1 MNTEEKMHLTNE
13 KMLHI
18 HELVTGENPE
28 EPGNKKIKEP
38 VTVGVDLGTSSIVL
52 IVADADLN
60 PIFAASKD
68 ADVVKDGLVVKYS
81 EAVKIVRELKEKAEE
96 ALGITLTEASGAI
109 PPGTIGNNRNAV
121 GHVIEA
127 ADMEVVD
134 IIDEPEAAAK
144 AMNVTD
150 GAVVDI
156 GGGTTGISIFKKG
169 KMVFSADEPTG
180 GTQMT
185 LVLSG
190 ALGIPISEGE
200 TRKRDESLKNQNFQ
214 IIRPVV
220 EKMAT
225 ITANFIKEYGK
236 KVENVYLV
244 GGATNFDEFE
254 EVFSKIVSANI
265 LKPDFPEYVTPLG
278 IALSN
283 KSLLSEVC

>member
-1 MNTEEKMHLTNE
+1 MNIKERMNLTNTRM
-13 KMLHI
+13 KNI
-18 HELVTGENPE
+18 HQLVLSDNAEIKRE
-28 EPGNKKIKEP
+28 KIKEP
-38 VTVGVDLGTSSIVL
+38 VSVGVDLGTSSIVL
-52 IVADADLN
+52 IVADADGE
-60 PIFAASKD
+60 PVFAASRD
-68 ADVVKDGLVVKYS
+68 ADVVRDGLVVKYS
-81 EAVKIVRELKEKAEE
+81 EAVKIVRELKAEAEE
-96 ALGITLTEASGAI
+96 VLGIELTHASGAI

-127 ADMEVVD
+127 AEMEVLK

-190 ALGIPISEGE
+190 ALGIPLAEGE
-200 TRKRDESLKNQNFQ
+200 ARKRDVNLRKQNFQ

-236 KVENVYLV
+236 SVRKVYLV
-244 GGATNFDEFE
+244 GGATNFDEFQ
-254 EVFSKIVSANI
+254 EVFSKIVSAEI
-265 LKPDFPEYVTPLG
+265 LKPEFPEFVTPFG
-278 IALSN
+278 IALSDA
-283 KSLLSEVC
+283 KAG

>member
-1 MNTEEKMHLTNE
+1 MNTEERMNDTNKKMI
-13 KMLHI
+13 HI
-18 HELVTGENPE
+18 HELVTSERNE
-28 EPGNKKIKEP
+28 DDEKISIKEP
-38 VTVGVDLGTSSIVL
+38 VSVGVDLGTSSIVL
-52 IVADADLN
+52 IVADADGN
-60 PIFAASKD
+60 PVFAASRN
-68 ADVVKDGLVVKYS
+68 ADVVRDGLVVKYS
-81 EAVKIVRELKEKAEE
+81 EAVKIVRELKAEAE
-96 ALGITLTEASGAI
+96 AELGIELTHASGAI

-127 ADMEVVD
+127 ADMEVLNIV
-134 IIDEPEAAAK
+134 DEPEAAAK
-144 AMNVTD
+144 AMKVTD

-190 ALGIPISEGE
+190 ALGIPIAEGE
-200 TRKRDESLKNQNFQ
+200 ARKRDENLRKQNFQ

-236 KVENVYLV
+236 SVRKVYLV
-244 GGATNFDEFE
+244 GGATNFDEFQD
-254 EVFSKIVSANI
+254 VFSKIVSAEI
-265 LKPDFPEYVTPLG
+265 LKPEYPEFVTPFG
-278 IALSN
+278 IALSDG
-283 KSLLSEVC
+283 

>member
-1 MNTEEKMHLTNE
+1 MNTEERMQKTNK

-18 HELVTGENPE
+18 HELVTSENKIT
-28 EPGNKKIKEP
+28 GKIKIKEP
-38 VTVGVDLGTSSIVL
+38 LSVGVDLGTSSIVL
-52 IVADADLN
+52 IVADADGN
-60 PIFAASKD
+60 PVFAASKD
-68 ADVVKDGLVVKYS
+68 ADVVRDGLVVKYS
-81 EAVKIVRELKEKAEE
+81 EAVKIVRELKAEAE
-96 ALGITLTEASGAI
+96 GALGVVLTNASGAI

-127 ADMEVVD
+127 ADMEVIS

-144 AMNVTD
+144 AMNISD

-190 ALGIPISEGE
+190 ALGIPIPEGE
-200 TRKRDESLKNQNFQ
+200 SRKRDVSLKKQNFQ

-236 KVENVYLV
+236 SVRKVYLV

-254 EVFSKIVSANI
+254 EVFSKIVSAEI
-265 LKPDFPEYVTPLG
+265 LKPEFPEFVTPFG
-278 IALSN
+278 IALAGNS
-283 KSLLSEVC
+283 

>member
-1 MNTEEKMHLTNE
+1 MNTEERMQKTNK

-18 HELVTGENPE
+18 HELVTSENKIT
-28 EPGNKKIKEP
+28 GKIKIKEP
-38 VTVGVDLGTSSIVL
+38 LSVGVDLGTSSIVL
-52 IVADADLN
+52 IVADADGN
-60 PIFAASKD
+60 PVFAASKD
-68 ADVVKDGLVVKYS
+68 ADVVRDGLVVKYS
-81 EAVKIVRELKEKAEE
+81 EAVKIVRELKAEAE
-96 ALGITLTEASGAI
+96 GALGVVLTNASGAI

-127 ADMEVVD
+127 ADMEVLS

-144 AMNVTD
+144 AMNISD

-190 ALGIPISEGE
+190 ALGIPIPEGE
-200 TRKRDESLKNQNFQ
+200 SRKRDVSLKKQNFQ

-236 KVENVYLV
+236 SVRKVYLV

-254 EVFSKIVSANI
+254 EVFSKIVSAEI
-265 LKPDFPEYVTPLG
+265 LKPEFPEFVTPFG
-278 IALSN
+278 IALAGNS
-283 KSLLSEVC
+283 

>member
-1 MNTEEKMHLTNE
+1 MNTEERMNDTNKKMI
-13 KMLHI
+13 HI
-18 HELVTGENPE
+18 HELVTSERNE
-28 EPGNKKIKEP
+28 DDEKISIKEP
-38 VTVGVDLGTSSIVL
+38 VSVGVDLGTSSIVL
-52 IVADADLN
+52 IVADADGN
-60 PIFAASKD
+60 PVFAASRN
-68 ADVVKDGLVVKYS
+68 ADVVRDGLVVKYS
-81 EAVKIVRELKEKAEE
+81 EAVKIVRELKAEAE
-96 ALGITLTEASGAI
+96 AELGIELTHASGAI

-127 ADMEVVD
+127 ADMEVLNIV
-134 IIDEPEAAAK
+134 DEPEAAAK
-144 AMNVTD
+144 AMKVTD

-190 ALGIPISEGE
+190 ALGIPIAEGE
-200 TRKRDESLKNQNFQ
+200 ARKRDENLRKQNFQ

-236 KVENVYLV
+236 SVRKVYLV
-244 GGATNFDEFE
+244 GGATNFDEFQD
-254 EVFSKIVSANI
+254 VFSKIVSAEI
-265 LKPDFPEYVTPLG
+265 LKPEFPEFVTPFG
-278 IALSN
+278 IALSDG
-283 KSLLSEVC
+283 

>member
-1 MNTEEKMHLTNE
+1 MNTEERMQKTNK

-18 HELVTGENPE
+18 HELVTSENKIT
-28 EPGNKKIKEP
+28 GKIKIKEP
-38 VTVGVDLGTSSIVL
+38 LSVGVDLGTSSIVL
-52 IVADADLN
+52 IVADADGN
-60 PIFAASKD
+60 PVFAASKY
-68 ADVVKDGLVVKYS
+68 ADVVRDGLVVKYS
-81 EAVKIVRELKEKAEE
+81 EAVKIVRELKAEAE
-96 ALGITLTEASGAI
+96 GALGVVLTNASGAI

-127 ADMEVVD
+127 ADMEVVS

-144 AMNVTD
+144 AMNISD

-190 ALGIPISEGE
+190 ALGIPIPEGE
-200 TRKRDESLKNQNFQ
+200 SRKRDVSLKKQNFQ

-236 KVENVYLV
+236 SVRKVYLV

-254 EVFSKIVSANI
+254 EVFSKIVSAEI
-265 LKPDFPEYVTPLG
+265 LKPEFPEFVTPFG
-278 IALSN
+278 IALAGNS
-283 KSLLSEVC
+283 